1 MNLYID
7 IETIPSQDERVK
19 ADIAASIHAPAN
31 YKKEEAI
38 QKWFAEH
45 EEEEFNKAY
54 RKTALNG
61 LVGEIICISWA
72 LDYGPVQHVYRNNEI
87 GTEAELLDDDEEDV
101 YRVGEVGT
109 EAELLVGFMLAL
121 RKGLALSHTDK
132 LIEPVWIGHYITGF
146 DLRFLWQRYII
157 RKVIPLVSIPFDA
170 KPWDKTVYDTKIKL
184 SGMQSTGYG
193 SLDEVSKIMGHM
205 PKGDITGAT
214 VWDAW
219 LAGRFEDI
227 AEYCDDDVERVR
239 DLHKRMTFSA

>member
-1 MNLYID
+1 MNLYLD
-7 IETIPSQDERVK
+7 IETIPTQDERVK

-45 EEEEFNKAY
+45 EEEEFDKAY

-61 LVGEIICISWA
+61 LVGEVICISWA
-72 LDYGPVQHVYRNNEI
+72 LDYGDVQHVYR
-87 GTEAELLDDDEEDV
+87 TS
-101 YRVGEVGT
+101 EVGT
-109 EAELLVGFMLAL
+109 EAELLVDFMLGL

-157 RKVIPLVSIPFDA
+157 RKVIPTVSIPYNA
-170 KPWDKTVYDTKIKL
+170 KPWDKSVYDTKIEL

-227 AEYCDDDVERVR
+227 VEYCDDDVERVR